1 MTPSSAWLVKRRRS
15 KMEIILLVLLLT
27 PLAGAAINGFLGTW
41 FKDKAHWVAVPAL
54 GIPFLLSCYILWQM
68 MGMGLPPLEFTFFTW
83 LPTGG
88 LNIPF
93 GFYLDQLSAVMA
105 FTVTSVS
112 FFVHFYSAGYMK
124 GDPGYRRFFSY
135 LNLFVFFMLI
145 LVLSSSYLLMFVGWE
160 GVGLCSY
167 LLIGFWYEKKSAAD
181 AGKKAFIVNRIGDAG
196 FLLGMFLL
204 FTTFGTLRFTE
215 LFPLIHESHVA
226 TGILLAAAL
235 LLFLGAVGK
244 SAQFPLYVWLPD
256 AMEGPTPVSALIHAA
271 TMVTAG
277 VYMVARS
284 AALYSAVPLAGYI
297 VAGIGALTAIFAASM
312 ALVNN
317 DIKRILAYSTVS
329 QLGYMFVAVGLG
341 AFAAGIFHLYTHAFF
356 KGLLFLAAGSVM
368 HAAGG
373 ELDIQKMGG
382 LARKAPQTAAL
393 FIIGSLALAGIPPLA
408 GFFSKDEILHAA
420 AASGHTWIWVLGTIT
435 AFMTAFYMFRAVF
448 LVFAGKHRDQHL
460 YEHVHESPWTMTVPM
475 WFLAAGA
482 VAAGWVGPVYHSF
495 IAPVFSLAHAAHA
508 VEVIAMTL
516 IVISVSV
523 AVLGILVAGFMYW
536 VPGFRN
542 RILGLVMRPLY
553 IVLHRK
559 YWVDEIYDWLI
570 VKPLYYLSLYPL
582 YKGIDTY
589 VIDRGL
595 VDGTGWL
602 ARAGGRLARALQR
615 GNTRTYALLMIA
627 GLVLIFYLVLL
638 K

>member
-1 MTPSSAWLVKRRRS
+1 MATV
-15 KMEIILLVLLLT
+15 LLILLLT
-27 PLAGAAINGFLGTW
+27 PLIGAALNGFIGTW
-41 FKDKAHWVAVPAL
+41 FRNKAHYVAVPAL
-54 GIPFLLSCYILWQM
+54 ALPFILSCYILWQM
-68 MGMGLPPLEFTFFTW
+68 MAGGAQAQEFTFFTW

-112 FFVHFYSAGYMK
+112 FFVHFYSIGYMK
-124 GDPGYRRFFSY
+124 GDPGYRRFFTY
-135 LNLFVFFMLI
+135 LNLFVFFMLL
-145 LVLSSSYLLMFVGWE
+145 LVLASSYLLMFVGWE

-167 LLIGFWYEKKSAAD
+167 LLIGFWYEKKSASD

-215 LFPLIHESHVA
+215 LFPLIHESHA
-226 TGILLAAAL
+226 SEGILLAAAL

-284 AALYSAVPLAGYI
+284 SVLYSSVPLAGYT
-297 VAGIGALTAIFAASM
+297 VASVGAVTAIFAASM

-317 DIKRILAYSTVS
+317 DIKRILAYSTIS
-329 QLGYMFVAVGLG
+329 QLGYMFLAVGLG
-341 AFAAGIFHLYTHAFF
+341 AYAAGIFHLYTHAFF

-373 ELDIQKMGG
+373 ELDIQRMGG

-393 FIIGSLALAGIPPLA
+393 FIIGSLALAGIPPFA

-420 AASGHTWIWVLGTIT
+420 ASSGHTWIWVLGTIT

-448 LVFAGKHRDQHL
+448 LVFAGKPRDEHL
-460 YEHVHESPWTMTVPM
+460 YEHAHESPWTMTVPM
-475 WFLAAGA
+475 WFLALGA
-482 VAAGWVGPVYHSF
+482 VAAGWVGPIYHAF
-495 IAPVFSLAHAAHA
+495 VAPVFAGTHPLHS
-508 VEVIAMTL
+508 VEVNPTL
-516 IVISVSV
+516 LLLSSVS
-523 AVLGILVAGFMYW
+523 AGVLGIVVAGFMYW

-542 RILGLVMRPLY
+542 RALALIARPLY
-553 IVLHRK
+553 IILYRK

-570 VKPLYYLSLYPL
+570 VKPLYYISLYPL
-582 YKGIDTY
+582 YKGLDTY
-589 VIDRGL
+589 IIDRSL
-595 VDGTGWL
+595 VDGTGWV
-602 ARAGGRLARALQR
+602 ARTGGRLSRALQR
-615 GNTRTYALLMIA
+615 GNARTYALLMLA
-627 GLVLIFYLVLL
+627 GLLIIFYLVLL